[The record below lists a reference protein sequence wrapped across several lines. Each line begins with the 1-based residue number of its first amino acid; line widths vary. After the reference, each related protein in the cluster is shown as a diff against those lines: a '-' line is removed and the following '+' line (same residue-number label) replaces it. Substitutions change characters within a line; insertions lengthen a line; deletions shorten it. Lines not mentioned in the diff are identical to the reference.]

1 MNFDRRALQTQLVSR
16 YQWVIVIA
24 LALTTTVSFGILFYS
39 FTVFVEPME
48 ADLGWSKEE
57 ITGAYTVSMLV
68 GALSAAAIGR
78 LIDRIGAKRLMTA
91 GSIAA
96 CVLMLGWAVVESVP
110 VFYALWLVLGIVSG
124 MVFYEPAFALI
135 FRWFPMHRSRA
146 LTVITFI
153 AGFASVI
160 FIPLSGA
167 LVEALGWRAAM
178 LALTVI
184 MAAVTIPIHAFVLR
198 DRALDDAHADPAAP
212 APAHLTPAEAYRRPD
227 FWWLAVGFTLSLF
240 VVSGMSVH
248 LVPYLISTGYAPA
261 VAAGV
266 GGAIGAV
273 ALPGRV
279 IFTPLGARVSR
290 HVIFAALVG
299 LQGVG
304 LIVLI
309 TVTGDAGVWLFVLL
323 FGIGFGSLAP
333 TRAQLI
339 AETFGAAHFGTISG
353 RMNQIGVLRAFGP
366 LAISVVLSISGGYRT
381 PVILLAAMSMLG
393 ALCILV
399 ASRLTLPHASPTRR
413 PAAS

>member
-184 MAAVTIPIHAFVLR
+184 MAVITIPIHAFVLR
-198 DRALDDAHADPAAP
+198 DRALDDAHADPAVP
-212 APAHLTPAEAYRRPD
+212 APATSRRPRP
-227 FWWLAVGFTLSLF
+227 T
-240 VVSGMSVH
+240 
-248 LVPYLISTGYAPA
+248 
-261 VAAGV
+261 AG
-266 GGAIGAV
+266 
-273 ALPGRV
+273 L
-279 IFTPLGARVSR
+279 
-290 HVIFAALVG
+290 
-299 LQGVG
+299 
-304 LIVLI
+304 
-309 TVTGDAGVWLFVLL
+309 
-323 FGIGFGSLAP
+323 
-333 TRAQLI
+333 
-339 AETFGAAHFGTISG
+339 
-353 RMNQIGVLRAFGP
+353 
-366 LAISVVLSISGGYRT
+366 ISGGWPSGSRSRCSSS
-381 PVILLAAMSMLG
+381 AA
-393 ALCILV
+393 
-399 ASRLTLPHASPTRR
+399 
-413 PAAS
+413 